1 MGDSEQE
8 RFSVYVVR
16 LNPQVLEVRKYRDK
30 NPDYVEGKPCVY
42 VGMTG
47 LTPDERLENH
57 RRDHK
62 ANLFVRDFGEYLM
75 RRQFKRLNP
84 MSYDEAEKVEVELA
98 ERLRRKGYAVW
109 QA

>member
-1 MGDSEQE
+1 MTDSEQE

-16 LNPQVLEVRKYRDK
+16 LKPEVLEVKKYRDK
-30 NPDYVEGKPCVY
+30 NPGYVEGKPCVY

-62 ANLFVRDFGEYLM
+62 ANRFVRDFGEYLM
-75 RRQFKRLNP
+75 RRKFKRLNP
-84 MSYDEAEKVEVELA
+84 MTYEKARDTEEQLA
-98 ERLRRKGYAVW
+98 ERLRRKGFAVW